1 METHTIPYEGVEIE
15 YHLIRKKVKYINLR
29 VNKEEQVVVSA
40 PKQVP
45 FSVIEEFVLSKAQW
59 IITHLAEMEKIRL
72 SKPSTA
78 IYSGKTIY
86 LLGKPYTLILKS
98 GKKDFFIN
106 ANALHMT
113 TINMEQKS
121 LHKEYLEWLRAFA
134 KETFP
139 KLLDEVYPLVKPYHI
154 PYPEIHIRDMSSI
167 WGSCTVGQARIRLNL
182 QLIKKDPDCIK
193 EVILHELIHFL
204 HPNHGK
210 EFYALLTELMPDWKE
225 RKMRLET
232 MYKDGI

>member
-29 VNKEEQVVVSA
+29 VNKEEQVIVSA

-72 SKPSTA
+72 SKPSSA
-78 IYSGKTIY
+78 IYSGKTVY
-86 LLGKPYTLILKS
+86 LLGKPYTLVLKS

-106 ANALHMT
+106 ANALYMA

-121 LHKEYLEWLRAFA
+121 LHKEYLEWLHILA

-139 KLLDEVYPLVKPYHI
+139 KLLDEVYPLAEPYGI
-154 PYPEIHIRDMSSI
+154 PYPKIHIRDMSSI
-167 WGSCTVGQARIRLNL
+167 WGSCTVGQGKIRLNL
-182 QLIKKDPDCIK
+182 QLMKKSPDCIK
-193 EVILHELIHFL
+193 EVILHELLHFR
-204 HPNHGK
+204 HPNHSK

-225 RKMRLET
+225 RKTRLET
-232 MYKDGI
+232 MYQDGI